1 MDLMGSVPGP
11 QKHKKRSV
19 SFASQAEVQTLT
31 PEGGHQV
38 LTSAPISTPK
48 PESQSAKPDPKPD
61 PKPNPSQPSD
71 QPVAA
76 EAIPDPE
83 AEVMVDDAEDEG
95 ISQTPPNL
103 DMPDLGEFT
112 SQTSSSPEL
121 PTPST
126 PLTLT
131 PTSSQQTSQP
141 SQSST
146 ASSGPSSIGDIDLSQ
161 DWDEVKRQ
169 IHKCTE
175 KIEVRAC
182 IQKLETWVASLG
194 DSPFRKKVQDFFLQ
208 EAEERGELTQ
218 TAISFLSL
226 RNKDDLWARVQAQVG
241 WEDTHD
247 ARQPVLEQLDMSRPW
262 AHELLGLPRGADE
275 AVVKKRYR
283 KLVLWAQRFDI
294 SVIQRINGAK
304 DVLCG
309 DSRRLYEAHLNGL
322 VAPRGEDL
330 GDDPTLWPREH
341 VWWPSMADVESPEPM
356 QAANPGT
363 TALHGPISPEPTSTS
378 SPPHPVYIDAD
389 DTPSPAEGRAS
400 GVDGIRVLGIL
411 LTNRE
416 ITEQLGGDRWIGD
429 NLIEIRVQLMNL
441 LLHRKLGLQ
450 RRVWPV
456 TLWRKKCLPQKENLF
471 ALDWFILVCGEQG
484 HWWGAIFLHLL
495 SSPEVWILDS
505 LCPNSAQRQQ
515 RGTVLWD
522 LLKRHWQV
530 HNQHQPWPFST
541 DPNLKKFHCV
551 HQPDGWSCAVFAC
564 CGAEWVV
571 SLVLR
576 GSEVDLSPLSLELS
590 DLDLRNI
597 LRNWHRTVRLLHT
610 DVVPDHAL
618 FPDSRTPSSVSTMP
632 ACREEQVKMAE
643 EEGMIYH
650 CWASVSPMHASSS
663 PPIVAYSAKDGG
675 AKRAGSRQ
683 RGRCGGSGRRSSGG
697 SRRCGRSGRRSG
709 RRSTSTSRRG
719 SKRRRDGAGIATRT
733 PCRFARNCT
742 TLHCDTTLLRLTMG
756 AYQVRAPQASGT
768 SIVRG

>member
-1 MDLMGSVPGP
+1 MELMGSVPRP
-11 QKHKKRSV
+11 KKHKKRSV

-48 PESQSAKPDPKPD
+48 HEPQSAKPDPTPD
-61 PKPNPSQPSD
+61 PNPNPSKPSD

-83 AEVMVDDAEDEG
+83 AEVMVHDAEDEG
-95 ISQTPPNL
+95 ISQTPQNL

-112 SQTSSSPEL
+112 SQTSSSAEL

-126 PLTLT
+126 PLPLT

-141 SQSST
+141 SQSSM
-146 ASSGPSSIGDIDLSQ
+146 ASSGPSSIGDVDLSQ
-161 DWDEVKRQ
+161 DCDELSRH
-169 IHKCTE
+169 IHKCEE
-175 KIEVRAC
+175 KMQLRPC
-182 IQKLETWVASLG
+182 IQKLETWAASLG

-226 RNKDDLWARVQAQVG
+226 RNKADLWARVQAQVG
-241 WEDTHD
+241 SEDTHD

-275 AVVKKRYR
+275 DVVKKRYP

-294 SVIQRINGAK
+294 NVIQRINGAK
-304 DVLCG
+304 DILCG
-309 DSRRLYEAHLNGL
+309 DSRRLYEAQLNCL

-330 GDDPTLWPREH
+330 GDDPALWLREH

-363 TALHGPISPEPTSTS
+363 TALHGPISPEPTSIS
-378 SPPHPVYIDAD
+378 SKTVHPEYIDAD
-389 DTPSPAEGRAS
+389 DTPSPAEGPVS

-416 ITEQLGGDRWIGD
+416 ITEQLGADRWIGD

-456 TLWRKKCLPQKENLF
+456 TLWRKKSLPQKENCF
-471 ALDWFILVCGEQG
+471 DLDWFILVCGKQG
-484 HWWGAIFLHLL
+484 HWWVAVFLHLL

-505 LCPNSAQRQQ
+505 LCPDSAQRQQ

-522 LLKRHWQV
+522 LLKRHWKV

-541 DPNLKKFHCV
+541 DVNLKKFHCV

-571 SLVLR
+571 SLVLG
-576 GSEVDLSPLSLELS
+576 GSEVDL
-590 DLDLRNI
+590 
-597 LRNWHRTVRLLHT
+597 
-610 DVVPDHAL
+610 
-618 FPDSRTPSSVSTMP
+618 
-632 ACREEQVKMAE
+632 
-643 EEGMIYH
+643 
-650 CWASVSPMHASSS
+650 
-663 PPIVAYSAKDGG
+663 
-675 AKRAGSRQ
+675 
-683 RGRCGGSGRRSSGG
+683 
-697 SRRCGRSGRRSG
+697 
-709 RRSTSTSRRG
+709 
-719 SKRRRDGAGIATRT
+719 
-733 PCRFARNCT
+733 
-742 TLHCDTTLLRLTMG
+742 
-756 AYQVRAPQASGT
+756 
-768 SIVRG
+768 

>member
-1 MDLMGSVPGP
+1 MELMGSVPGP
-11 QKHKKRSV
+11 QKHTKRSV

-31 PEGGHQV
+31 PEAGHQL

-48 PESQSAKPDPKPD
+48 HESQSAKPDPKPD
-61 PKPNPSQPSD
+61 PKPNSSQPSD

-95 ISQTPPNL
+95 ISQTPRNL

-121 PTPST
+121 PSPST

-146 ASSGPSSIGDIDLSQ
+146 ASSGPSSVGDVDLSQ

-175 KIEVRAC
+175 KMELRDC

-194 DSPFRKKVQDFFLQ
+194 DSPFRKKVEDFFLQ

-226 RNKDDLWARVQAQVG
+226 QNKADLCARVQAQVG

-247 ARQPVLEQLDMSRPW
+247 ARQPVLEQLDMSGPW

-304 DVLCG
+304 DILCG
-309 DSRRLYEAHLNGL
+309 DSRRLYEAQLNGL

-330 GDDPTLWPREH
+330 GDDPALWPREH

-363 TALHGPISPEPTSTS
+363 TALHGPISPEPTSTC
-378 SPPHPVYIDAD
+378 SPPHPEYIDAD
-389 DTPSPAEGRAS
+389 DTPSPAEGPAS

-416 ITEQLGGDRWIGD
+416 ITEQ
-429 NLIEIRVQLMNL
+429 
-441 LLHRKLGLQ
+441 
-450 RRVWPV
+450 VW
-456 TLWRKKCLPQKENLF
+456 F
-471 ALDWFILVCGEQG
+471 
-484 HWWGAIFLHLL
+484 
-495 SSPEVWILDS
+495 EV
-505 LCPNSAQRQQ
+505 
-515 RGTVLWD
+515 
-522 LLKRHWQV
+522 
-530 HNQHQPWPFST
+530 
-541 DPNLKKFHCV
+541 
-551 HQPDGWSCAVFAC
+551 
-564 CGAEWVV
+564 
-571 SLVLR
+571 
-576 GSEVDLSPLSLELS
+576 
-590 DLDLRNI
+590 
-597 LRNWHRTVRLLHT
+597 
-610 DVVPDHAL
+610 
-618 FPDSRTPSSVSTMP
+618 
-632 ACREEQVKMAE
+632 
-643 EEGMIYH
+643 
-650 CWASVSPMHASSS
+650 
-663 PPIVAYSAKDGG
+663 
-675 AKRAGSRQ
+675 
-683 RGRCGGSGRRSSGG
+683 
-697 SRRCGRSGRRSG
+697 
-709 RRSTSTSRRG
+709 
-719 SKRRRDGAGIATRT
+719 
-733 PCRFARNCT
+733 
-742 TLHCDTTLLRLTMG
+742 
-756 AYQVRAPQASGT
+756 
-768 SIVRG
+768 